1 MDGIEMYDSY
11 IFMLF
16 SGCYDRAA
24 IGDALNL
31 FPHPDMDSKHIQL
44 IVN

>member
-1 MDGIEMYDSY
+1 MDGIEMYASY
-11 IFMLF
+11 IFILF
-16 SGCYDRAA
+16 SGCYDHAA

-31 FPHPDMDSKHIQL
+31 LSLPDMDSKYMQL